1 MNDPTHRETVR
12 IPSEIWILTGAALVI
27 AVGYGLVAPV
37 LPSYARSFDVGVMG
51 ATIIV
56 SAFAFFRLAFA
67 PVGGVLLERL
77 GERPVYISGLLVVA
91 VSSLASGLAQTY
103 WQLLI
108 FRGLGGVGSVMF
120 TISAMALVVRL
131 APPGIRGR
139 VSSVWGASFLI
150 GSMVGPLLGGLVA
163 GWGMRVPFFAYAA
176 LLVVAALVV
185 GIALSGARLRPPPT
199 KGSQEV
205 MSLSEA
211 WSNPAY
217 RAAIVSSAA
226 NGWANMGVRNA
237 IIPLLAAAVLD
248 RTWTAGLVLAAGAVG
263 TAVVLPVTAR
273 LADRIGRRPLLL
285 VGQLVAG
292 ISLALMGLVL
302 VGELSTPVALGVLM
316 LLSFVGG
323 AGGGLVGPALQAAV
337 GDIIGSERNG
347 GRVLSTYQMAADG
360 GVILGPILIGAVAD
374 RCGFPLALALSGA
387 VALVGVPVW
396 WRAPETLR
404 EEAMGHR

>member
-1 MNDPTHRETVR
+1 MNEPTPRETVR

-27 AVGYGLVAPV
+27 AVGYGLVSPV

-77 GERPVYISGLLVVA
+77 GERPVYITGLLVVA

-131 APPGIRGR
+131 APPAIRGR

-185 GIALSGARLRPPPT
+185 AIGLSGARLRPPPA

-237 IIPLLAAAVLD
+237 IIPLLAVAVLD
-248 RTWTAGLVLAAGAVG
+248 RTWTTGLVLAVGAVG
-263 TAVVLPVTAR
+263 TAVVLPATAR

-292 ISLALMGLVL
+292 VSLALMGLVL
-302 VGELSTPVALGVLM
+302 VPELSTPLALGVLV

-337 GDIIGSERNG
+337 GDVIGSERNG

-374 RCGFPLALALSGA
+374 RSGFPLALALSGA
-387 VALVGVPVW
+387 VALVGVLAW
-396 WRAPETLR
+396 WRAPETLPD
-404 EEAMGHR
+404 EALGRR